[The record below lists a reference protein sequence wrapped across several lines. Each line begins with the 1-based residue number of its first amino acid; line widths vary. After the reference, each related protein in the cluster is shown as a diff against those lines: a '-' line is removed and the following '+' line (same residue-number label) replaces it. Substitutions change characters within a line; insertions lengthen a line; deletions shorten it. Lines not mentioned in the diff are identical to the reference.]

1 MTNELSCYT
10 ANLAAYLADDHHD
23 VRAHIARSVQL
34 AVRVDTARPEFS
46 HHGRSLALLPDG
58 MSLGY
63 RSSGDSRE
71 ALDAVETELR
81 RHGRV
86 LVVGTS
92 SHWILLDGRET
103 GRWHVVD
110 LFAAL
115 LPSGEKRP
123 FTGWITDDALITA
136 MRTPADPTPAQL
148 LRDAYVFGDRVET
161 PPHTHLRWLTRQ
173 RTREATM
180 PGEWVT
186 GTAALAHLRDW
197 FTIGSAEAAANHE
210 DVWAAARHQ
219 DYRLRWL
226 AATGQTAVDDAGA
239 AAEAW
244 WQLVRSL
251 RFAVESFKR
260 GRPRPSLVDNS
271 FAVVIK
277 LLTPLQEAS

>member
-10 ANLAAYLADDHHD
+10 ANLAAYLAGDHHD
-23 VRAHIARSVQL
+23 VRARIARSVQL

-58 MSLGY
+58 TSLGY
-63 RSSGDSRE
+63 RSSGDPRE

-110 LFAAL
+110 RFAAL
-115 LPSGEKRP
+115 LSSGEKRP

-136 MRTPADPTPAQL
+136 MRTPADPTSAQL
-148 LRDAYVFGDRVET
+148 QRDAYVFGDCVET

-173 RTREATM
+173 STREATM
-180 PGEWVT
+180 PGEWAT
-186 GTAALAHLRDW
+186 GTAALAHLSDW
-197 FTIGSAEAAANHE
+197 FTADPAEAAANHE

-226 AATGQTAVDDAGA
+226 AATGQAAVDEAGA

-251 RFAVESFKR
+251 RFAVESFER

-271 FAVVIK
+271 FAVAIK